1 MMQNSERYRHV
12 LRADLLIR
20 PLVIDD
26 LPQVLTIERQ
36 GYSHPWSES
45 VFADC
50 FRSNYR
56 LSGVVRGGAL
66 VGYAVVAYL
75 ADEAHLLN
83 LCVQPGYRG
92 KGAGR
97 QLLRFLL
104 AEAVREGMA
113 RVILEVRESNDV
125 AYGLYL
131 AEGFEEIGRRPEY
144 YPAVSGRED
153 ARVMAL
159 AFQR

>member
-26 LPQVLTIERQ
+26 LPQVLAIERQ

-66 VGYAVVAYL
+66 A
-75 ADEAHLLN
+75 
-83 LCVQPGYRG
+83 GYR
-92 KGAGR
+92 
-97 QLLRFLL
+97 
-104 AEAVREGMA
+104 M
-113 RVILEVRESNDV
+113 
-125 AYGLYL
+125 
-131 AEGFEEIGRRPEY
+131 
-144 YPAVSGRED
+144 
-153 ARVMAL
+153 
-159 AFQR
+159 